1 MDYKYSKYNYCI
13 PNKHGE
19 LLIYNSYSNRFVKI
33 MGTKIGDIQKSIKNF
48 ERVSDLSSD
57 EKDCLEQTGII
68 VPY

>member
-48 ERVSDLSSD
+48 HLCGWD
-57 EKDCLEQTGII
+57 I
-68 VPY
+68 VRSGNKTMEI